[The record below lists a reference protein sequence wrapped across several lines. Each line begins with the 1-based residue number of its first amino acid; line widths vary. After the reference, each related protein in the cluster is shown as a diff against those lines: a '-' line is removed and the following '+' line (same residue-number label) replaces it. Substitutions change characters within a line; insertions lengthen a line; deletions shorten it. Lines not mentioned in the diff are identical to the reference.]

1 MKIQWNDGAMLF
13 RPTTVR
19 EHNAL
24 SRLHRAMGGQT
35 ESGEVV
41 DLWVSSEYP
50 GEGEPPVGNRLIHEN
65 VGTNPLPEIDRT

>member
-1 MKIQWNDGAMLF
+1 MKIQWFNGAMQF

-24 SRLHRAMGGQT
+24 ARLYRAMGGSL
-35 ESGEVV
+35 ER

-50 GEGEPPVGNRLIHEN
+50 GEGEPPVEN
-65 VGTNPLPEIDRT
+65 TPEETITWQNSLLPPFGKG